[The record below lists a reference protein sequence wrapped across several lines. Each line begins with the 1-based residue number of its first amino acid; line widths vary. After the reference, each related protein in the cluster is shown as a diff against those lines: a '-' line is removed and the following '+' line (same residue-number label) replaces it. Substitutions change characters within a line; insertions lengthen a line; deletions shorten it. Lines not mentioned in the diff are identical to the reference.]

1 MRYSDETS
9 KAITM
14 IKDINTSDQKQIPNT
29 QNSNKK
35 KVKLHIQCK
44 DNTDKIMT
52 DISKHKTSTT
62 ENPNNDNIST
72 RSKNIKQ
79 ITKMKRAS
87 ENKQEEEIVLMTH
100 EQTSITHN
108 TTENEE
114 HSRIGNYM
122 SNIIRHLVSL
132 MILLIMLETTIY

>member
-114 HSRIGNYM
+114 HSRIGN
-122 SNIIRHLVSL
+122 
-132 MILLIMLETTIY
+132 